1 MNVYVYGIILVISF
15 LVSYFSVPF
24 AIKFAVRHGIIDNPK
39 KDDRR
44 VHKKP
49 TPRAG
54 RNSYYNI
61 NGSIFTSLLYFITFI
76 W

>member
-1 MNVYVYGIILVISF
+1 MNIYVYGIVLVISF

-24 AIKFAVRHGIIDNPK
+24 AIKFAVQHGIIDNPK
-39 KDDRR
+39 RDDRR

-54 RNSYYNI
+54 RNSNYNI
-61 NGSIFTSLLYFITFI
+61 NGSIFTCLLYIVI
-76 W
+76 IL

>member
-1 MNVYVYGIILVISF
+1 MNVYVYGIILVVSF
-15 LVSYFSVPF
+15 LVCYFSVPF
-24 AIKFAVRHGIIDNPK
+24 AIKFAEKHGIIDNPK

-54 RNSYYNI
+54 RNSNYNI
-61 NGSIFTSLLYFITFI
+61 NGCFFSTVLYIITFL
-76 W
+76 

>member
-15 LVSYFSVPF
+15 LISYFSVPF
-24 AIKFAVRHGIIDNPK
+24 VIKLAVKYGIIDNPK

-49 TPRAG
+49 IPRAG
-54 RNSYYNI
+54 RNSNYNI
-61 NGSIFTSLLYFITFI
+61 NGSSFTYLLYFVSFL
-76 W
+76 

>member
-1 MNVYVYGIILVISF
+1 MNVYVYGVVLLISF
-15 LVSYFSVPF
+15 LVSYFSVPL
-24 AIKFAVRHGIIDNPK
+24 AIKFAEKHGIIDNPK

-61 NGSIFTSLLYFITFI
+61 NDSIVIYLLYII
-76 W
+76 INL

>member
-1 MNVYVYGIILVISF
+1 MYVYVYGIILVISF

-24 AIKFAVRHGIIDNPK
+24 AIKLAVKHGIIDNPK

-54 RNSYYNI
+54 RNCNDNI
-61 NGSIFTSLLYFITFI
+61 NGSSTTNLLYFVSFL

>member
-1 MNVYVYGIILVISF
+1 MNIYVYGIVLVISF

-24 AIKFAVRHGIIDNPK
+24 AIKFAVKHGIIDNPK
-39 KDDRR
+39 RDDRR

-54 RNSYYNI
+54 RNSNYNI
-61 NGSIFTSLLYFITFI
+61 NGGIFACLLYIVI
-76 W
+76 IL